1 MSTAT
6 TSKGTAL
13 PMIKLKGKDY
23 LLIAHRLLWLNDDFE
38 NFTID
43 TQVLQLT
50 EEYAVVRSDV
60 RLLDKNG
67 TVIRSATAT
76 KRETKSDFADFLEKA
91 ETGSVGRALAMIGI
105 GTQFAQQDMEEG
117 MRLADAPLDPPSK
130 KNSTKESRAAFRA
143 AAAKEVEP
151 VLVDVKETSSAVAE
165 QLSQTTIAGK
175 STSGSFRRDRQTT
188 TQSKEPFEQVLNDR
202 DVTAPQSKG
211 GWR

>member
-1 MSTAT
+1 MSVAT

-23 LLIAHRLLWLNDDFE
+23 LLIAHRLLWLNDDFK

-43 TQVLQLT
+43 TNVLQVT
-50 EEYAVVRSDV
+50 EDYAVVRAEV
-60 RLLDKNG
+60 KLLDETGK
-67 TVIRSATAT
+67 VIRSATAS

-117 MRLADAPLDPPSK
+117 MRLADAPLDPPPK
-130 KNSTKESRAAFRA
+130 RTKAV
-143 AAAKEVEP
+143 KEIAEKDVTP
-151 VLVDVKETSSAVAE
+151 IDVKVNQAE
-165 QLSQTTIAGK
+165 AIEEKPKT
-175 STSGSFRRDRQTT
+175 GSFRRDRKAVAETA
-188 TQSKEPFEQVLNDR
+188 VNN
-202 DVTAPQSKG
+202 TAPAVTNTLAKTG